1 MSIKRGLK
9 ENNYSYFVMSSL
21 LSVLMVSTKVKQNIV
36 KTHSIKYTH
45 QELKINSL
53 SEPQSHFF
61 LTIQKINN
69 EK

>member
-1 MSIKRGLK
+1 
-9 ENNYSYFVMSSL
+9 MSSL

-53 SEPQSHFF
+53 SEPQSTHSIKYTHQE
-61 LTIQKINN
+61 LYNLS
-69 EK
+69 